1 MAKNK
6 DIKRSFWRFAAVATA
21 VAVIFLFLRRD
32 NVVRWAQAGFTLRKQ
47 EQQIKRLEN
56 ENARLE
62 NEAKMLSTNRDTLEK
77 YARETFGFAEEGDD
91 IYVEE

>member
-1 MAKNK
+1 MANNK

>member
-6 DIKRSFWRFAAVATA
+6 DIKRSFWRFAAGATA
-21 VAVIFLFLRRD
+21 IAILFLFLRTD
-32 NVVRWAQAGFTLRKQ
+32 NVVRWVQAGFTLRKQ
-47 EQQIKRLEN
+47 EQTIKHLEQ

-62 NEAKMLSTNRDTLEK
+62 KEAETLRTDRDSLEK
-77 YARETFGFAEEGDD
+77 YARETFGFAEPGDD